1 MANTFRL
8 QMVEGQST
16 NRPPLFN
23 SSDYSYWKTR
33 MTTFIKAQDYLIWK
47 IIVNGPHVPTKIV
60 EEQEIPK
67 QETEWDEN
75 DVKLIEL
82 NYKAMNCLY
91 CAFDSK
97 EFDEI
102 SSCNSAKEIWERL
115 EATYEEASQVEESK
129 MSMLVHDHKLPQI
142 EKDECTSI
150 SPQASNDEE
159 DSTEAFC
166 LMAYED
172 EVTSELNSLE
182 NNSYSYDEL
191 QNAFEELVE
200 EFEKNVSKNKVFKKK
215 VTSLSNELDDFK
227 SKNEILEKQI
237 ISLNDKN
244 LSLEKEIVKLKIESQ
259 NFIEKMKAKDME
271 TSSQIAHDSN
281 LLVNE
286 NKELKLKVEKLN
298 KILTNF
304 TNGKKNLDNLLGS
317 QRCVFDKAGIGYNP
331 KIKEKHY
338 QKFFINENFLKS
350 PICKHCGKLGHNIHT
365 CPMKNM
371 IWVVK
376 GTTLPKANPSGPK
389 KIWVPKKVI

>member
-1 MANTFRL
+1 MANTSRP

-33 MTTFIKAQDYLIWK
+33 MTTYIKAQDYLIWK

-115 EATYEEASQVEESK
+115 EATYEEASQESK

-150 SPQASNDEE
+150 SPQTSNDEE

-172 EVTSELNSLE
+172 EVTSKLNSLE
-182 NNSYSYDEL
+182 DESYSYDEL

-200 EFEKNVSKNKVFKKK
+200 EFEKNVLKNKVFKKK

-237 ISLNDKN
+237 ISLNNKN
-244 LSLEKEIVKLKIESQ
+244 LSLEKEIIKLKIESQ
-259 NFIEKMKAKDME
+259 SFIEKMKEKDVE
-271 TSSQIAHDSN
+271 TSSQIAYDSN

-286 NKELKLKVEKLN
+286 NKELKLKVENLN

-376 GTTLPKANPSGPK
+376 GTPPPKANPSGPK

>member
-1 MANTFRL
+1 MANTFRP

-33 MTTFIKAQDYLIWK
+33 MTTYIKGQDYLIWK

-115 EATYEEASQVEESK
+115 EATYEEASQESK
-129 MSMLVHDHKLPQI
+129 MNMLVHDHKLPQI

-150 SPQASNDEE
+150 SPQTSNDEE

-172 EVTSELNSLE
+172 EVTSKLNSLE
-182 NNSYSYDEL
+182 DESYSYDEL

-200 EFEKNVSKNKVFKKK
+200 EFEKNVLKNKVFKKK

-244 LSLEKEIVKLKIESQ
+244 LSLEKEIIKLQIESQ
-259 NFIEKMKAKDME
+259 SFIEKMKAKDVE
-271 TSSQIAHDSN
+271 TSSQIAYDSN

-286 NKELKLKVEKLN
+286 NKELKLKVENLN

-376 GTTLPKANPSGPK
+376 GTTPPKANPSGPK

>member
-1 MANTFRL
+1 MANTFRP

-33 MTTFIKAQDYLIWK
+33 ITTYIKGQDYLIWK

-115 EATYEEASQVEESK
+115 EATYEEASQESK

-150 SPQASNDEE
+150 SSQTSNDEE

-172 EVTSELNSLE
+172 EVTSKLNSLE
-182 NNSYSYDEL
+182 DESYSYDEL

-200 EFEKNVSKNKVFKKK
+200 EFEKNVLKNKVFKKK

-244 LSLEKEIVKLKIESQ
+244 LSLEKEIIKLKIESQ
-259 NFIEKMKAKDME
+259 SFIEKMKAKDVE
-271 TSSQIAHDSN
+271 TSSQIAYDSN

-286 NKELKLKVEKLN
+286 NKELKLKVENLN

-376 GTTLPKANPSGPK
+376 GTTPPKANPSGPK

>member
-1 MANTFRL
+1 MANTFRP

-33 MTTFIKAQDYLIWK
+33 MTTYIKGQDYLIWK

-91 CAFDSK
+91 CAFDSN

-115 EATYEEASQVEESK
+115 EATYEEASQESK

-150 SPQASNDEE
+150 SPQTSNDEE
-159 DSTEAFC
+159 DSTEASC

-172 EVTSELNSLE
+172 EVTSKLNSLE
-182 NNSYSYDEL
+182 DEAYSYDEL

-200 EFEKNVSKNKVFKKK
+200 EFEKNVLKNKVFKKK

-244 LSLEKEIVKLKIESQ
+244 LSLEKEIIKLEVKSQ
-259 NFIEKMKAKDME
+259 NFIEKMKANDVE
-271 TSSQIAHDSN
+271 TSSQIVHNSN
-281 LLVNE
+281 LLINE
-286 NKELKLKVEKLN
+286 NKELKLKVENLT

-338 QKFFINENFLKS
+338 QKIFINENLLKS
-350 PICKHCGKLGHNIHT
+350 PICKHCGKIGHNIHT

-371 IWVVK
+371 IWIIK
-376 GTTLPKANPSGPK
+376 GTSPPTNPRGPK
-389 KIWVPKKVI
+389 KIWVPKRVT

>member
-1 MANTFRL
+1 MANTFRH

-33 MTTFIKAQDYLIWK
+33 MITYIKGQDYLIWK

-115 EATYEEASQVEESK
+115 EATYEEASQESK
-129 MSMLVHDHKLPQI
+129 MNMLVHDHKLPQI

-150 SPQASNDEE
+150 SPQTSNDEE

-172 EVTSELNSLE
+172 EVTSKLNSLE
-182 NNSYSYDEL
+182 DESYSYDEL

-200 EFEKNVSKNKVFKKK
+200 EFEKNVLKNKVFKKK

-244 LSLEKEIVKLKIESQ
+244 LSLEKEIIKLKIESQ
-259 NFIEKMKAKDME
+259 SFIEKMKAKNVE
-271 TSSQIAHDSN
+271 TSSQIAYDSN

-286 NKELKLKVEKLN
+286 NKELKLKVENLN

-376 GTTLPKANPSGPK
+376 GTTPPKANPSGPK

>member
-1 MANTFRL
+1 MANTFRP

-33 MTTFIKAQDYLIWK
+33 MTTYIKGQDYLIWK

-115 EATYEEASQVEESK
+115 EATYEEASQESK
-129 MSMLVHDHKLPQI
+129 MNMLVHDHKLPQI
-142 EKDECTSI
+142 EKNECTSI
-150 SPQASNDEE
+150 SPQTSNDEE

-172 EVTSELNSLE
+172 EVTSKLNSLE
-182 NNSYSYDEL
+182 DESYSYDEL

-200 EFEKNVSKNKVFKKK
+200 EFEKNVLKNKVFKKK

-244 LSLEKEIVKLKIESQ
+244 LSLEKEIIKLKIESQ
-259 NFIEKMKAKDME
+259 SFIEKMKAKDVE
-271 TSSQIAHDSN
+271 TSSQIAYDSN

-286 NKELKLKVEKLN
+286 NKELKLKIENLN

-338 QKFFINENFLKS
+338 KKFFINENFLKS

-376 GTTLPKANPSGPK
+376 GTTPPKANPSGPK

>member
-1 MANTFRL
+1 MANTFRP

-33 MTTFIKAQDYLIWK
+33 MTTYIKGQDYLIWK

-115 EATYEEASQVEESK
+115 EATYEESSQESK

-150 SPQASNDEE
+150 SPQTSNDEE

-172 EVTSELNSLE
+172 EVTSKLNSLE
-182 NNSYSYDEL
+182 DESYSYDEL

-200 EFEKNVSKNKVFKKK
+200 EFEKNVLKNKVFKKK

-244 LSLEKEIVKLKIESQ
+244 LSLEKEIIKLKIESQ
-259 NFIEKMKAKDME
+259 SFIEKMKAKDVE
-271 TSSQIAHDSN
+271 TSSQIAYDSN

-286 NKELKLKVEKLN
+286 NKELKLKVENLN

-376 GTTLPKANPSGPK
+376 GTTPPKANPSGPK

>member
-1 MANTFRL
+1 MANTFRP

-33 MTTFIKAQDYLIWK
+33 MTTYIKGEDYLIWK

-115 EATYEEASQVEESK
+115 EATYEEASQESK

-150 SPQASNDEE
+150 SPQTSNDEE

-172 EVTSELNSLE
+172 EVTSKLNSLE
-182 NNSYSYDEL
+182 DESYSYDEL

-200 EFEKNVSKNKVFKKK
+200 EFEKNVLKNKVFKKK

-244 LSLEKEIVKLKIESQ
+244 LFLEKEIIKLKIESQ
-259 NFIEKMKAKDME
+259 SFIEKMKAKDVE
-271 TSSQIAHDSN
+271 TSSQIAYDSN

-286 NKELKLKVEKLN
+286 NKELKLKVENLN

-338 QKFFINENFLKS
+338 KKFFINENFLKS

-376 GTTLPKANPSGPK
+376 GTTPPKANPSGPK

>member
-1 MANTFRL
+1 MANTFRP

-33 MTTFIKAQDYLIWK
+33 MTTYIKGQDYLIWK

-115 EATYEEASQVEESK
+115 EATYEEASQESK
-129 MSMLVHDHKLPQI
+129 ISMLVHDHKLPQI

-150 SPQASNDEE
+150 SLQTSNDEE

-172 EVTSELNSLE
+172 EVTSKLNSLE
-182 NNSYSYDEL
+182 DESYSYDEL

-200 EFEKNVSKNKVFKKK
+200 EFEKNVLKNKVFKKK

-244 LSLEKEIVKLKIESQ
+244 LSLEKEIIKLKIESQ
-259 NFIEKMKAKDME
+259 SFIEKMKAKDVE
-271 TSSQIAHDSN
+271 TSSQIAYDSN

-286 NKELKLKVEKLN
+286 NKELKLKVENLN

-376 GTTLPKANPSGPK
+376 GTTPPKANPSGPK

>member
-1 MANTFRL
+1 MANTFRP

-33 MTTFIKAQDYLIWK
+33 MTTYIKGQDYLIWK

-91 CAFDSK
+91 CAFESK

-115 EATYEEASQVEESK
+115 EATYEEASQESK
-129 MSMLVHDHKLPQI
+129 MSMLVYDHKLPQM

-150 SPQASNDEE
+150 SPQTSNDEE

-172 EVTSELNSLE
+172 EVTSKLNSLE
-182 NNSYSYDEL
+182 DESYSYDEL

-200 EFEKNVSKNKVFKKK
+200 EFEKNVLKNKVFKKK

-244 LSLEKEIVKLKIESQ
+244 LSLEKEIIKLKIESQ
-259 NFIEKMKAKDME
+259 SFIEKIKAKDVE
-271 TSSQIAHDSN
+271 TSSQIAYDSN

-286 NKELKLKVEKLN
+286 NKELKLKVENLN

-317 QRCVFDKAGIGYNP
+317 QRCVFDKSGIGYNP

-338 QKFFINENFLKS
+338 KKFFINENFLKS

-376 GTTLPKANPSGPK
+376 GTTPPKANPSGPK

>member
-1 MANTFRL
+1 MANTSRP

-33 MTTFIKAQDYLIWK
+33 MTTYIKAQDYLIWK
-47 IIVNGPHVPTKIV
+47 IIVNGSHVPTKIV

-115 EATYEEASQVEESK
+115 EATYEEASQESK

-150 SPQASNDEE
+150 SPQTSNDEE

-172 EVTSELNSLE
+172 EVTSKLNSLE
-182 NNSYSYDEL
+182 DESYSYDEL

-200 EFEKNVSKNKVFKKK
+200 EFEKNVLKNKVFKKK

-227 SKNEILEKQI
+227 NKNEILEKQI

-244 LSLEKEIVKLKIESQ
+244 LSLEKEIIKLKIESQ
-259 NFIEKMKAKDME
+259 SFIEKMKAKDVE
-271 TSSQIAHDSN
+271 TSSQIAYDSN

-286 NKELKLKVEKLN
+286 NKELKLKVENLN

-350 PICKHCGKLGHNIHT
+350 LICKHCGKLWHNIHT

-376 GTTLPKANPSGPK
+376 RTTPPKANPSGPK
-389 KIWVPKKVI
+389 KIWVPKKVT

>member
-1 MANTFRL
+1 MANTFRP

-33 MTTFIKAQDYLIWK
+33 MTTYIKGQDYLIWK
-47 IIVNGPHVPTKIV
+47 IIVNGPYVPTKIV

-115 EATYEEASQVEESK
+115 EATYEEASQESK
-129 MSMLVHDHKLPQI
+129 ISMLVHDHKLPQI

-150 SPQASNDEE
+150 SPQTSNDEE

-172 EVTSELNSLE
+172 EVTSKLNSLE
-182 NNSYSYDEL
+182 DESYSYDEL

-200 EFEKNVSKNKVFKKK
+200 EFEKNVLKNKVFKKK

-244 LSLEKEIVKLKIESQ
+244 LSLEKEIIKLKIESQ
-259 NFIEKMKAKDME
+259 SFIEKMKAKDVE
-271 TSSQIAHDSN
+271 TSSQIAYDSN

-286 NKELKLKVEKLN
+286 NKELKLKVENLN

-350 PICKHCGKLGHNIHT
+350 PIRKHCGKLGHNIHT
-365 CPMKNM
+365 CLMKNM

-376 GTTLPKANPSGPK
+376 GTTPPKANPSGPK

>member
-1 MANTFRL
+1 MANTFRP

-33 MTTFIKAQDYLIWK
+33 MTIYIKGQDYLIWK

-115 EATYEEASQVEESK
+115 EATYEEASQESK
-129 MSMLVHDHKLPQI
+129 MNMLVHDHKLPQI

-150 SPQASNDEE
+150 SPQTSNDEE

-172 EVTSELNSLE
+172 EVTSKLNSLE
-182 NNSYSYDEL
+182 DESYSYDEL

-200 EFEKNVSKNKVFKKK
+200 EFEKNVLKNKVFKKK

-244 LSLEKEIVKLKIESQ
+244 LSLEKEIIKLKIESQ
-259 NFIEKMKAKDME
+259 SFIEKMKAKDME
-271 TSSQIAHDSN
+271 TSSQIAYDSN

-286 NKELKLKVEKLN
+286 NKELKLKVENLN

-350 PICKHCGKLGHNIHT
+350 PICKHCGKLGYNIHT

-376 GTTLPKANPSGPK
+376 GTTPPKANPSGPK

>member
-1 MANTFRL
+1 MANTFRP

-33 MTTFIKAQDYLIWK
+33 MTTYIKGQDYLIWK

-67 QETEWDEN
+67 QEIEWDEN

-115 EATYEEASQVEESK
+115 ETTYEEASQESK
-129 MSMLVHDHKLPQI
+129 MSMLVHDHKLSQI

-150 SPQASNDEE
+150 SPQTSNDEE

-172 EVTSELNSLE
+172 EVTSKLNSLE
-182 NNSYSYDEL
+182 DESYSYDEL

-200 EFEKNVSKNKVFKKK
+200 EFEKNVLKNKVFKKK

-244 LSLEKEIVKLKIESQ
+244 LSLEKEIIKLKIESQ
-259 NFIEKMKAKDME
+259 SFIEKMKAKDVE
-271 TSSQIAHDSN
+271 TSSQIAYDSN

-286 NKELKLKVEKLN
+286 NKELKLKVENLN

-338 QKFFINENFLKS
+338 QKFFINKNFLKS

-376 GTTLPKANPSGPK
+376 GTTPPKANPSGPK
-389 KIWVPKKVI
+389 KIWVPKKII

>member
-1 MANTFRL
+1 MANTFRP
-8 QMVEGQST
+8 QMVEGQSI

-33 MTTFIKAQDYLIWK
+33 MTTYIKGQDYLIWK

-97 EFDEI
+97 EFNEI

-115 EATYEEASQVEESK
+115 EATYEEASQESK

-150 SPQASNDEE
+150 SPQTSNDEE

-172 EVTSELNSLE
+172 EVTSKLNSLE
-182 NNSYSYDEL
+182 DESYSYDEL

-200 EFEKNVSKNKVFKKK
+200 EFEKNVLKNKVFKKK

-244 LSLEKEIVKLKIESQ
+244 LSLEKEIIKLKIESQ
-259 NFIEKMKAKDME
+259 SFIEKMKAKDVE
-271 TSSQIAHDSN
+271 TSSQIAYDSN

-286 NKELKLKVEKLN
+286 NKELKLKVENLN

-338 QKFFINENFLKS
+338 QKFFINEKFLKI
-350 PICKHCGKLGHNIHT
+350 PICENCGKLGHNIHT

-371 IWVVK
+371 IWIIK
-376 GTTLPKANPSGPK
+376 GTTPPTNPRGPK
-389 KIWVPKKVI
+389 KIWVPKKVT

>member
-1 MANTFRL
+1 MANTFRP

-33 MTTFIKAQDYLIWK
+33 MTTYIKGQDYLIWK

-115 EATYEEASQVEESK
+115 EATYEEASQESK
-129 MSMLVHDHKLPQI
+129 TNMLVHDHKLPQI

-150 SPQASNDEE
+150 SPQTSNDEE

-172 EVTSELNSLE
+172 EVTSKLNSLE
-182 NNSYSYDEL
+182 DESYSYDEL

-200 EFEKNVSKNKVFKKK
+200 EFEKNVLKNKVFKKK

-244 LSLEKEIVKLKIESQ
+244 LSLEKEIIKLKIESQ
-259 NFIEKMKAKDME
+259 SFIEKMKAKDVE
-271 TSSQIAHDSN
+271 TSSQIAYDSN

-286 NKELKLKVEKLN
+286 NKELKLKVKNLN

-376 GTTLPKANPSGPK
+376 GTTPPKANPSGPK

>member
-1 MANTFRL
+1 MANTFRP

-33 MTTFIKAQDYLIWK
+33 MTTYIKGQDYLIWK

-115 EATYEEASQVEESK
+115 EATYEEASQESK

-150 SPQASNDEE
+150 SPQTSNDEE

-172 EVTSELNSLE
+172 EVTSKLNSLE
-182 NNSYSYDEL
+182 DESYSYDEL

-200 EFEKNVSKNKVFKKK
+200 EFEKNVLKNKVFKKK

-244 LSLEKEIVKLKIESQ
+244 LSLEKEIIKLKIESQ
-259 NFIEKMKAKDME
+259 SFIEKMKAKDVE
-271 TSSQIAHDSN
+271 TSSQIAYDSN

-286 NKELKLKVEKLN
+286 NKELKLKVENLN

-304 TNGKKNLDNLLGS
+304 TNGKK
-317 QRCVFDKAGIGYNP
+317 IW
-331 KIKEKHY
+331 I
-338 QKFFINENFLKS
+338 
-350 PICKHCGKLGHNIHT
+350 IC
-365 CPMKNM
+365 
-371 IWVVK
+371 
-376 GTTLPKANPSGPK
+376 
-389 KIWVPKKVI
+389 

>member
-1 MANTFRL
+1 MANTSRP

-33 MTTFIKAQDYLIWK
+33 MTTYIKGQDYLIWK

-115 EATYEEASQVEESK
+115 EATYEEASQESK

-150 SPQASNDEE
+150 SPQTSNDEE

-172 EVTSELNSLE
+172 EVTSKLNSLE
-182 NNSYSYDEL
+182 DESYSYDEL

-200 EFEKNVSKNKVFKKK
+200 EFEKNVLKNKVFKKK

-244 LSLEKEIVKLKIESQ
+244 LSLEKEIIKLKIESQ
-259 NFIEKMKAKDME
+259 SFIEKMKAKDVE
-271 TSSQIAHDSN
+271 TSSQIAYDSN

-286 NKELKLKVEKLN
+286 NKELKLKVENLN

-376 GTTLPKANPSGPK
+376 GTTPPKANPSGPK

>member
-1 MANTFRL
+1 MENTSRP

-33 MTTFIKAQDYLIWK
+33 MTTYIKAQDYLIWK

-67 QETEWDEN
+67 QENEWDEN

-82 NYKAMNCLY
+82 NYKVMNCLY

-115 EATYEEASQVEESK
+115 EVTYEEASQVEESK

-142 EKDECTSI
+142 EKDEYTSI

-172 EVTSELNSLE
+172 EVISELNSLE
-182 NNSYSYDEL
+182 NNSYNYDEL

-244 LSLEKEIVKLKIESQ
+244 LSLEKEIIKLKIESQ
-259 NFIEKMKAKDME
+259 SFIEKMKAKDVE

-286 NKELKLKVEKLN
+286 NKELKLKVENLN
-298 KILTNF
+298 KIVTNF

-338 QKFFINENFLKS
+338 QKFFINEKFLKI
-350 PICKHCGKLGHNIHT
+350 PICEHCGKLGHNIHI

-376 GTTLPKANPSGPK
+376 GTTPPKANPSGPK

>member
-1 MANTFRL
+1 MANTSRP

-33 MTTFIKAQDYLIWK
+33 MTTYIKAQDYLIWK

-102 SSCNSAKEIWERL
+102 SSCNSAKEIWEKL
-115 EATYEEASQVEESK
+115 EATYEEASQESK
-129 MSMLVHDHKLPQI
+129 MNMLVHDHKLPQI

-150 SPQASNDEE
+150 SPQTSNDEE

-172 EVTSELNSLE
+172 EVTSKLNSLE
-182 NNSYSYDEL
+182 DESYSYDEL

-200 EFEKNVSKNKVFKKK
+200 EFEKNILKNKVFKKK

-244 LSLEKEIVKLKIESQ
+244 LSLEKEIIKLKIESQ
-259 NFIEKMKAKDME
+259 SFIEKIKAKDVE
-271 TSSQIAHDSN
+271 TSSQIAYDSN

-286 NKELKLKVEKLN
+286 NKELKLKVENLN

-376 GTTLPKANPSGPK
+376 GTTPPKANPSGPK

>member
-1 MANTFRL
+1 MANTFRP

-23 SSDYSYWKTR
+23 SSNYSYWKTR
-33 MTTFIKAQDYLIWK
+33 MTTYIKGQDYLIWK

-82 NYKAMNCLY
+82 NYKAINCLY

-115 EATYEEASQVEESK
+115 EATYEEASQESK

-150 SPQASNDEE
+150 SPQTSNDEE

-172 EVTSELNSLE
+172 EVTSKLNSLE
-182 NNSYSYDEL
+182 DESYSYDEL

-200 EFEKNVSKNKVFKKK
+200 EFEKNVLKNKVFKKK

-244 LSLEKEIVKLKIESQ
+244 LSLEKEIIKLKIESQ
-259 NFIEKMKAKDME
+259 SFIEKMKAKNVE
-271 TSSQIAHDSN
+271 TSSQIAYDSN

-286 NKELKLKVEKLN
+286 NKELKLKVENLN

-376 GTTLPKANPSGPK
+376 GTTPPKANPSGPK

>member
-1 MANTFRL
+1 MANTSRP

-33 MTTFIKAQDYLIWK
+33 MTTYIKAQDYLIWK
-47 IIVNGPHVPTKIV
+47 IIVNGPHVSTKIV

-115 EATYEEASQVEESK
+115 EATYEEASQESK

-150 SPQASNDEE
+150 SPQTSNDEE

-172 EVTSELNSLE
+172 EVTSKLNSLE
-182 NNSYSYDEL
+182 DESYSYDEL

-200 EFEKNVSKNKVFKKK
+200 EFEKNVLKNKVFKKK

-244 LSLEKEIVKLKIESQ
+244 LSLEKEIIKLKIESQ
-259 NFIEKMKAKDME
+259 SFIEKMKAKDVE
-271 TSSQIAHDSN
+271 TSSQIAYDSN
-281 LLVNE
+281 LLLNE
-286 NKELKLKVEKLN
+286 NKELKLKVENLN

-376 GTTLPKANPSGPK
+376 GTTPPKANPSGPK

>member
-1 MANTFRL
+1 MANTFRP

-23 SSDYSYWKTR
+23 SSNYSYWKTR
-33 MTTFIKAQDYLIWK
+33 MTTYIKGQDYLIWK

-115 EATYEEASQVEESK
+115 EATYEEASQESK

-150 SPQASNDEE
+150 SPQTSNDEE
-159 DSTEAFC
+159 DSTKAFC

-172 EVTSELNSLE
+172 EVTSKLNSLE
-182 NNSYSYDEL
+182 DESYSYDEL

-200 EFEKNVSKNKVFKKK
+200 EFEKNVLKNKVFKKK

-244 LSLEKEIVKLKIESQ
+244 LSLEKEIIKLKIESQ
-259 NFIEKMKAKDME
+259 SFIEKMKAKDVE
-271 TSSQIAHDSN
+271 TLSQIAYDSN

-286 NKELKLKVEKLN
+286 NKELKLKVENLN

-317 QRCVFDKAGIGYNP
+317 QRCVFDKAGIGYNS

-376 GTTLPKANPSGPK
+376 GTTPPKANPSGPK

>member
-1 MANTFRL
+1 MANTFRP

-33 MTTFIKAQDYLIWK
+33 MTTYIKGQDYLIWK

-115 EATYEEASQVEESK
+115 EATYEKTSQESK
-129 MSMLVHDHKLPQI
+129 MNMLVHDHKLPQI
-142 EKDECTSI
+142 ERDECTSI
-150 SPQASNDEE
+150 SPQTSNDEE

-172 EVTSELNSLE
+172 EVTSKLNSLE
-182 NNSYSYDEL
+182 DESYSYDEL

-200 EFEKNVSKNKVFKKK
+200 EFEKNVLKNKVFKKK

-244 LSLEKEIVKLKIESQ
+244 LSLEKEIIKLKIESQ
-259 NFIEKMKAKDME
+259 SFIEKMKAKDVE
-271 TSSQIAHDSN
+271 TSSQIAYDSN

-286 NKELKLKVEKLN
+286 NKELKLKVENLN

-376 GTTLPKANPSGPK
+376 GTTPPKANSSGPK

>member
-1 MANTFRL
+1 MANTFRP

-33 MTTFIKAQDYLIWK
+33 MTTYIKGQDYLIWK

-115 EATYEEASQVEESK
+115 EATYEEASQESK
-129 MSMLVHDHKLPQI
+129 MNMLVHDHKLPQI

-150 SPQASNDEE
+150 SPQTSNDEE

-172 EVTSELNSLE
+172 EVTSKLNFLE
-182 NNSYSYDEL
+182 DESYSYDEL

-200 EFEKNVSKNKVFKKK
+200 EFEKNVLKNKFFKKK

-244 LSLEKEIVKLKIESQ
+244 LSLEKEIIKLKIESQ
-259 NFIEKMKAKDME
+259 SFIEKMKAKDVE
-271 TSSQIAHDSN
+271 TSSQIAYDSN

-286 NKELKLKVEKLN
+286 NKELKLKVENLN

-338 QKFFINENFLKS
+338 KKFFINENFLKS

-376 GTTLPKANPSGPK
+376 GTTPPKANPSGPK

>member
-1 MANTFRL
+1 MANTFRP

-33 MTTFIKAQDYLIWK
+33 MTTYIKGQDYLIWK

-115 EATYEEASQVEESK
+115 EATYEEASQESK

-142 EKDECTSI
+142 EKDECTST
-150 SPQASNDEE
+150 SPQTSNDEE

-172 EVTSELNSLE
+172 EVTSKLNSLE
-182 NNSYSYDEL
+182 DESYSYDEL

-200 EFEKNVSKNKVFKKK
+200 EFEKNVLKNKVFKKK

-244 LSLEKEIVKLKIESQ
+244 LSLEKEIIKLKIESQ
-259 NFIEKMKAKDME
+259 SFIEKMKAKDVE
-271 TSSQIAHDSN
+271 TSSQIAYDSN

-286 NKELKLKVEKLN
+286 NKELKLKVENLN

-376 GTTLPKANPSGPK
+376 GTTPPKANPSGPK